1 MEKEGIVSVWAG
13 VFEDEEALMSY
24 AAEEYYDDEG
34 NEVVSPFSK
43 DFFDG
48 EIWAFDPDFWE
59 RGFREMT
66 TDPKTLVFH
75 FSEGTTIG
83 EGLQERF
90 PDGLKDAC
98 NAAIL
103 VYNYEYDGNVDV
115 PSAPVRFLAAVPYE

>member
-48 EIWAFDPDFWE
+48 EIWAFDPDFYLNE
-59 RGFREMT
+59 YGQFEHSSYHSIILRG
-66 TDPKTLVFH
+66 
-75 FSEGTTIG
+75 
-83 EGLQERF
+83 
-90 PDGLKDAC
+90 
-98 NAAIL
+98 
-103 VYNYEYDGNVDV
+103 
-115 PSAPVRFLAAVPYE
+115 